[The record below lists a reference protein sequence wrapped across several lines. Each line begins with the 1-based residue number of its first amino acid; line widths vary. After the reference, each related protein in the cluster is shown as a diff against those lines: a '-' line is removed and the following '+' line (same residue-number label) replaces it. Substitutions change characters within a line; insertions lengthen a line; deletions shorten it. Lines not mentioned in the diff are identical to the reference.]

1 MIVGLDQQT
10 AIFVYCSTD
19 PCYSI
24 IREGDL
30 DPERSVNTVA
40 PPIFH
45 YFRRVVQVIVRRPQ
59 LIQNSSQKETEIISF
74 SRSEMQRRRSKRN
87 LGSALV
93 DVQTDSEDR
102 ERNPVA

>member
-1 MIVGLDQQT
+1 MIVGLDQQIT
-10 AIFVYCSTD
+10 IFI
-19 PCYSI
+19 YSSADAYYDFL
-24 IREGDL
+24 REGDL
-30 DPERSVNTVA
+30 DPERSVNTVV

-45 YFRRVVQVIVRRPQ
+45 DFRRMVQVIVHRPQ
-59 LIQNSSQKETEIISF
+59 LIENGSQKETEIISL

-93 DVQTDSEDR
+93 DVQTDSENR